1 MDYLA
6 TDTKSALASTASHK
20 AIGLRA
26 QLVSLPRAQKCLLQ
40 IIADTCLVWLALWL
54 AFYLR
59 LDDASAIQPLNGHAW
74 LFIVAPLLTIP
85 VLMQF
90 GLYRT
95 VMRYVGYQTLAAIA
109 LAISLAAVLLGLAIL
124 LYDNPPAL
132 IPRSIPVIYWLLS
145 LMFIAGLRLIMR
157 QYFHGVPFHLHS
169 NPFPLANQGANPGIR
184 VAIYGAGDAGNQ
196 LLMALR
202 NDNER
207 HPVAFIDDNPD
218 LSGRVIAG
226 LPVYAPHDLARMINE
241 KGVLEVLLAIPSASK
256 ARRAAIV
263 DLLAPYPFSVRT
275 IPGITDLA
283 SGRVEVQDLHEV
295 DISDLLGR
303 DPVQPNIHLLERCIR
318 DQVVMVTGAGGSIG
332 AELCRQIVH
341 GKPRTLILFEQCEF
355 NLYSIQNELETY
367 VKYMKLTTEI
377 VPVLSSVRNQDRM
390 FDVMSILKVDTVYH
404 AAAYKHVPMV
414 ERNIAEGVINNVF
427 GTLYSAQAALRA
439 GVRNFVLISTDKAV
453 RPTNIMGSTKRMAEL
468 VLQALANE
476 PMPCPYG
483 DASEQ
488 PIPNRT
494 RFTMVR
500 FGNVLGSSGS
510 VIPLFREQ
518 IRAGGPIT
526 VTHPEI
532 TRYFMTIP
540 EAAQLVIQAGSMGEG
555 GDVFVLDMGQPVKI
569 TDLAKKMILLSGLSV
584 RSAQSPDGDI
594 DIQFVGLRPGEKLYE
609 ELLIGNN
616 VTPTE
621 HLMILRANE
630 KSVDW
635 ERLKSAL
642 TELGNAVKDDNYPR
656 IRELFLELV
665 EGYNP
670 DAEMVDWIHLQQA
683 QAHVSANVTASGT
696 EHSGRTLHPEIAE
709 FEV

>member
-6 TDTKSALASTASHK
+6 SSKSSLAAPASPK
-20 AIGLRA
+20 VIGLRA
-26 QLVSLPRAQKCLLQ
+26 RLVGLPRAQKHLLQ
-40 IIADTCLVWLALWL
+40 IIADVCLVWLALWL

-59 LDDASAIQPLNGHAW
+59 LDDAAAIQPLTGHGW
-74 LFIVAPLLTIP
+74 LFLAAPLLTIP
-85 VLMQF
+85 ILTRF

-109 LAISLAAVLLGLAIL
+109 VAISLAVAFLGLAIL
-124 LYDNPPAL
+124 LYSHPPAL
-132 IPRSIPVIYWLLS
+132 IPRSIVIIYWLLS

-157 QYFHGVPFHLHS
+157 QYFHGVPFNLQS
-169 NPFPLANQGANPGIR
+169 RPFLQSTPGARKAIH

-207 HPVAFIDDNPD
+207 HPVAFIDDNVD

-226 LPVYAPHDLARMINE
+226 VPVYAPYDLARMINE
-241 KGVLEVLLAIPSASK
+241 KNVQEVLLAIPSASR

-263 DLLAPYPFSVRT
+263 NLLAPYPFSVRT

-283 SGRVEVQDLHEV
+283 SGRVQVRDLREV

-303 DPVQPNIHLLERCIR
+303 DPVQPSAHLLERCIR

-341 GKPRTLILFEQCEF
+341 SKPRTLILFEQCEF
-355 NLYSIQNELETY
+355 NLYSIQSELEAY
-367 VKYMKLTTEI
+367 AKGAELTVHI
-377 VPVLSSVRNQDRM
+377 VPVLSSVRNQERL
-390 FDVMSILKVDTVYH
+390 FDVMSIWQVNTVYH

-414 ERNIAEGVINNVF
+414 ERNIAEGVINNIF

-439 GVRNFVLISTDKAV
+439 GVSNFVLISTDKAV
-453 RPTNIMGSTKRMAEL
+453 RPTNIMGATKRMAEL
-468 VLQALANE
+468 VLQSLSGE
-476 PMPCPYG
+476 SMPCPYG
-483 DASEQ
+483 DNTHEQ

-518 IRAGGPIT
+518 IRTGGPVT

-569 TDLAKKMILLSGLSV
+569 TDLAQKMIQLSGLSL
-584 RSAQSPDGDI
+584 RSALSPDGDI
-594 DIQFVGLRPGEKLYE
+594 DIKFVGLRPGEKLYE

-630 KSVDW
+630 KFIEW
-635 ERLKSAL
+635 ERLKLAL
-642 TELGNAVKDDNYPR
+642 SELGNAVKYDNYPR
-656 IRELFLELV
+656 IREMFLELV
-665 EGYNP
+665 DGYNP

-683 QAHVSANVTASGT
+683 AASVAANETHYTAQAMQTGITHFDV
-696 EHSGRTLHPEIAE
+696 
-709 FEV
+709 